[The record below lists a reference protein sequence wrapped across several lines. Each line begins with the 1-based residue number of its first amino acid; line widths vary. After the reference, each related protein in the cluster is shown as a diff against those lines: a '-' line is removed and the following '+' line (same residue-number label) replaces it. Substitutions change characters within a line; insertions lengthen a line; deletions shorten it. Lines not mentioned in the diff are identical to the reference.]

1 MSTFLSYYKKSF
13 KIMIQWRW
21 GFAISLLIDPMVL
34 LINISLFTSIY
45 NYNNTQNILGY
56 SLSQMIWYFAGTSF
70 IWYLTYNFT
79 DRNIS
84 TGILSGDIAVLLLK
98 PVSIMKV
105 ELAEALALRTNGLLF
120 EFIPSLILYSLI
132 YHPDFLS
139 IFSLLRF
146 LTVIIFA
153 FSINFLLNFLI
164 GISAFVIKSNFSLQ
178 SLKSAV
184 VGLLAGVFFPI
195 DFFPDFIQ
203 NIASYLPFQ
212 YIFYVPIQVFLNK
225 SNTNSLEGFMQI
237 ILIMLIWT
245 VLLYVLCKVLW
256 SKAVKRF
263 CAVGG

>member
-1 MSTFLSYYKKSF
+1 MTTFLSYYKKNF
-13 KIMIQWRW
+13 KIMLMSKW
-21 GFAISLLIDPMVL
+21 GFAISLLIDPIVL

-45 NYNNTQNILGY
+45 TYNNTQNILGY

-70 IWYLTYNFT
+70 IWYLTFNFA
-79 DRNIS
+79 DHNIS
-84 TGILSGDIAVLLLK
+84 DGILSGDISVLLLK
-98 PVSIMKV
+98 PVSVMKV
-105 ELAEALALRTNGLLF
+105 ELAEALALRTTGLFF

-132 YHPDFLS
+132 YFPDFLS

-146 LTVIIFA
+146 LLVIVFA

-178 SLKSAV
+178 SLKTAV
-184 VGLLAGVFFPI
+184 VGLLAGAYFPI

-203 NIASYLPFQ
+203 NIINYLPFQ

-225 SNTNSLEGFMQI
+225 SPTNSLEGFMKI
-237 ILIMLIWT
+237 ILIMLFWT
-245 VLLYVLCKVLW
+245 ILLYILCKVLW

-263 CAVGG
+263 CAAGG